1 MKKLQKFLN
10 TPSGAILLGSVIIS
24 LAILVSGG
32 IIKLKGAT
40 SEATSP
46 QQAAAQQQP
55 AAPTPPAKVDMSLGH
70 FPVKGDANAKVAI
83 VEFAD
88 LRCPFCKQFYSTTE
102 QQVLTDY
109 VNTGKVKFTFRH
121 FEFLGP
127 ASTTAGEAAEC
138 ANEQGKFWDMYDYLY
153 KNQPDETDTSMYTN
167 DKLTSIAGTLG
178 MDTNQFSSCMS
189 SNKYAQNITNDQN
202 DGQTAGISG
211 TPSFVIGKLDST
223 GTKIIGGQVVVGA
236 VPYTE
241 LKTTIDQALQ

>member
-1 MKKLQKFLN
+1 MIKKLKKFLN
-10 TPSGAILLGSVIIS
+10 TPPGAILLGSVIIS

-32 IIKLKGAT
+32 VIKFK
-40 SEATSP
+40 SP
-46 QQAAAQQQP
+46 ETTAAPSQQAAQQP
-55 AAPTPPAKVDMSLGH
+55 TAPTPPAKVDVSLGH
-70 FPVKGDANAKVAI
+70 FPIKGDTNAKVAV

-102 QQVLTDY
+102 QQIISDY
-109 VNTGKVKFTFRH
+109 VNTNKIKFAFRH

-167 DKLTSIAGTLG
+167 DKLTSVAGTLG

-202 DGQTAGISG
+202 DGQTAGITG

-223 GTKIIGGQVVVGA
+223 GTKIVGGQLIVGA
-236 VPYTE
+236 VPYSQI
-241 LKTTIDQALQ
+241 KAAIDQALQ